1 LFFVIFHIHIFL
13 FYSCT
18 IHHEKIFVKS
28 FPCFY
33 KTQNLWYNYKNKNLK
48 FPLQGIDFQIEGAKV
63 RPIGFFKFTDTSGLQ
78 EAITKYT
85 QGMLAVEPR
94 IFVANLNRLKGE
106 VFTAFDRPENKE

>member
-1 LFFVIFHIHIFL
+1 MN
-13 FYSCT
+13 
-18 IHHEKIFVKS
+18 EKIYSTRDLYLATTLV
-28 FPCFY
+28 
-33 KTQNLWYNYKNKNLK
+33 TLK